1 MDDNEKSDANDGEET
16 TTYRSPFG
24 VEVDMRES
32 HLAALLGKP
41 YHEWFESLNR
51 ASKVFSD
58 NTLELMNHL
67 TNFVGTM
74 VHVNELPDG
83 FDVEANRL
91 LPPRT
96 DPASGPA
103 TICYSSRAARVFV
116 FVVFGFRFLFWVR
129 FFVVDPLQRTGQR
142 KRQPLTARLQ
152 TPVQRSYSAVTRPL
166 ATAARSAS

>member
-1 MDDNEKSDANDGEET
+1 MDDNEKSDANDSEET

-24 VEVDMRES
+24 GEVDMRES
-32 HLAALLGKP
+32 HLAALPGKP

-91 LPPRT
+91 LPPR
-96 DPASGPA
+96 PIPLAAPA
-103 TICYSSRAARVFV
+103 TICYSSRPRAFS
-116 FVVFGFRFLFWVR
+116 FSSFSGFGFFLEF
-129 FFVVDPLQRTGQR
+129 
-142 KRQPLTARLQ
+142 
-152 TPVQRSYSAVTRPL
+152 RSY
-166 ATAARSAS
+166 AAAAAQASS

>member
-1 MDDNEKSDANDGEET
+1 MDDNEKSDANDSEET

-24 VEVDMRES
+24 GEVDMRES
-32 HLAALLGKP
+32 HLAALPGKP

-91 LPPRT
+91 LPPR
-96 DPASGPA
+96 PIPLAAPA
-103 TICYSSRAARVFV
+103 TICYSSRPRAFS
-116 FVVFGFRFLFWVR
+116 FSSFSGFGF
-129 FFVVDPLQRTGQR
+129 FFGSVFSWSILSRE
-142 KRQPLTARLQ
+142 
-152 TPVQRSYSAVTRPL
+152 L
-166 ATAARSAS
+166 ANGNGSL